1 MVATV
6 IALFARLW
14 RHWWLPA
21 RVSDAQL
28 MRLCSLQVHDLIALA
43 AAAPDAITYSKGRRM
58 WRLVDTLPAAV
69 RLRR

>member
-1 MVATV
+1 MAAV
-6 IALFARLW
+6 IRRLW
-14 RHWWLPA
+14 AEFRLPA
-21 RVSDAQL
+21 RVSDGQL

-43 AAAPDAITYSKGRRM
+43 AAAPHAITYSKGRRM

>member
-1 MVATV
+1 M
-6 IALFARLW
+6 ARLIRRLW
-14 RHWWLPA
+14 AEWWLPA

-28 MRLCSLQVHDLIALA
+28 MKLCGLQVHDLIALA
-43 AAAPDAITYSKGRRM
+43 AAAPHAISYNKGRRM